1 MSKFIFCILLLLH
14 YYNCQNLDNA
24 KIFKIP
30 RKSDSKLEEFKVR
43 KGETFA
49 LQFYSNPTT
58 GFSWHFLNKDEV
70 SDSLQLLTSKYVA
83 PKTPVNLVGAGGYMY
98 YYFKGVEVTNETQ
111 ILKFSYTRGKDNGL
125 TTLVKVT
132 VY

>member
-1 MSKFIFCILLLLH
+1 MSKFIFCLLLLLN
-14 YYNCQNLDNA
+14 YYNCQNRDKA
-24 KIFKIP
+24 RVFEIP
-30 RKSDSKLEEFKVR
+30 RSSDSKLEEFKVR

-83 PKTPVNLVGAGGYMY
+83 RKTPFNLLGASGYMY

-111 ILKFSYTRGKDNGL
+111 TLKFSYTRGKDNGL

>member
-1 MSKFIFCILLLLH
+1 MSKLIFCILLLLH
-14 YYNCQNLDNA
+14 YYNCQNLDNV

-30 RKSDSKLEEFKVR
+30 RKSDSFEEFKVK
-43 KGETFA
+43 KGEIFA
-49 LQFYSNPTT
+49 LQFSSNPST

-111 ILKFSYTRGKDNGL
+111 TLKFSYTRGKDNGP